1 MKCVKCKKIIDD
13 VDIFCGYC
21 GINQIKFAKY
31 LEKVSNKIHK
41 DRDKEYNNKVKN
53 AQNKLKQLE
62 NAKEN
67 EINRIAQSRW
77 QSIGN
82 NFAYNLT
89 EGIVSINETKY
100 PFTDIKSAEMVRS
113 EGFRTVTNTTGTNN
127 QKSKKHASLG
137 GAIAGGLILGPVGAV
152 VGGTALGKTTTK
164 GKNDQVTTSN
174 DIPVCHRISVNV
186 NIKGF
191 NTEISVLSKTVD
203 QSSPIYNK
211 SINTAQS
218 IVDQLRVL
226 STTPVPKK
234 FLKPEEEQTV
244 LDYNPRIEAASKEL
258 QEAIKDKPNYDI
270 PESYF
275 K

>member
-1 MKCVKCKKIIDD
+1 MECVKCKKNID
-13 VDIFCGYC
+13 VEDIFCGYC
-21 GINQIKFAKY
+21 GINQVKFTKY

-41 DRDKEYNNKVKN
+41 DRDKDYNSKVKN

-62 NAKEN
+62 KAKET

-82 NFAYNLT
+82 NFSYNLT
-89 EGIVSINETKY
+89 EGIVSINGTNY
-100 PFTDIKSAEMVRS
+100 TFTDINGAEITKN
-113 EGFRTVTNTTGTNN
+113 EGFRTVTNTTGTNK

-137 GAIAGGLILGPVGAV
+137 GAVAGDLIMGPLGAV
-152 VGGTALGKTTTK
+152 VGGSALGKTTTK

-174 DIPVCHRISVNV
+174 DIPTCYHIGVNV

-191 NTEISVLSKTVD
+191 NTEIVILSKTVD
-203 QSSPIYNK
+203 QSSSTYNN
-211 SINTAQS
+211 SINTAQR
-218 IVDQLRVL
+218 IVDKLRIL
-226 STTPVPKK
+226 SSTPVPKT
-234 FLKPEEEQTV
+234 FLKPEEEQSV
-244 LDYNPRIEAASKEL
+244 LNYNPQIETAEKEL
-258 QEAIKDKPNYDI
+258 QEIINDKPTYEI

>member
-1 MKCVKCKKIIDD
+1 MECVKCKKKIDD
-13 VDIFCGYC
+13 GDIFCGYC
-21 GINQIKFAKY
+21 GINQAKFTKY

-41 DRDKEYNNKVKN
+41 ERDKDYNNNVKI

-62 NAKEN
+62 NAKQN
-67 EINRIAQSRW
+67 EINRISQSRW

-82 NFAYNLT
+82 SFSYNLT
-89 EGIVSINETKY
+89 EGIVSINGTKY
-100 PFTDIKSAEMVRS
+100 PFTDIKGAEMVRN
-113 EGFRTVTNTTGTNN
+113 EGFRTETNTTGTNN

-152 VGGTALGKTTTK
+152 VGGSALGKTTTK
-164 GKNDQVTTSN
+164 GNNNQITNSN
-174 DIPVCHRISVNV
+174 NIPVCYRISVNV

-191 NTEISVLSKTVD
+191 NTEISILSKTVD
-203 QSSPIYNK
+203 QSSSVYNN
-211 SINTAQS
+211 SINIAQR

-226 STTPVPKK
+226 SSTPVPKT
-234 FLKPEEEQTV
+234 FLKPEEEQSV
-244 LDYNPRIEAASKEL
+244 LDFDPQIEKAAKEL
-258 QEAIKDKPNYDI
+258 QETTKNKPNYDI

>member
-1 MKCVKCKKIIDD
+1 MECVKCKKSIDKD
-13 VDIFCGYC
+13 DIFCGYC
-21 GINQIKFAKY
+21 GINQVKFTKY

-41 DRDKEYNNKVKN
+41 ERDKDYNTRVKN

-62 NAKEN
+62 KTKES
-67 EINRIAQSRW
+67 EINRIAQNRW

-82 NFAYNLT
+82 NFSYNLT
-89 EGIVSINETKY
+89 EGIVSINGTNY
-100 PFTDIKSAEMVRS
+100 LFTDIQGAEMVKS
-113 EGFRTVTNTTGTNN
+113 EGFRTVTNTSGTDK

-137 GAIAGGLILGPVGAV
+137 GAVAGGLIMGPLGAV

-164 GKNDQVTTSN
+164 GKNNQVTTSN
-174 DIPVCHRISVNV
+174 DIPTCYHIGVNV

-191 NTEISVLSKTVD
+191 NTEIVVLTKTVD
-203 QSSPIYNK
+203 QSSSIYSN
-211 SINTAQS
+211 SVHTAQR

-226 STTPVPKK
+226 SSTPVPKT
-234 FLKPEEEQTV
+234 FLKPEEEPTV
-244 LDYNPRIEAASKEL
+244 LSYDPQIETAAKEL
-258 QEAIKDKPNYDI
+258 QTIINNKPTYEI